1 MYDWDRKVDWSK
13 QLYFE
18 KVEVGSEV
26 PPVSIPLDLQQMVME
41 AGANRDFSSIHHDR
55 DLAQASG
62 APDAFASTSFVIGMF
77 ERTLREWMG
86 LQGSIRKLGPFRMTL
101 FMSVGDV
108 VTFKATVKDK
118 HKEDSKGIIDLDILA
133 ETPKGQTVKGTASV
147 ILPTKE

>member
-1 MYDWDRKVDWSK
+1 MYDWNRKIDWSK

-18 KVEVGSEV
+18 DVEVGSEV
-26 PPVSIPLDLQQMVME
+26 PPVSIPIDLQRLVME

-62 APDAFASTSFVIGMF
+62 APDAFASTTFIMGMF

-86 LQGSIRKLGPFRMTL
+86 LQGSIKKLGPFRMMI

-108 VTFKATVKDK
+108 VTFKAIVKNK
-118 HKEDSKGIIDLDILA
+118 QKEDGKGIIDLEIWA
-133 ETPKGQTVKGTASV
+133 ESPKGQTAKGAAIVT
-147 ILPTKE
+147 LPIKD